1 MQQTVPEIASVE
13 NQINL
18 FFHNHS
24 LGKLLRQCNIKK
36 EKGIPLESLVQFLLA
51 LHSMEFSRTPYIV
64 FKIPPEPTGAD
75 SCCF

>member
-1 MQQTVPEIASVE
+1 MQQNVTEISSVE

-36 EKGIPLESLVQFLLA
+36 EYSGPHISDYK
-51 LHSMEFSRTPYIV
+51 
-64 FKIPPEPTGAD
+64 K
-75 SCCF
+75 